1 MKNNITVQ
9 NIIVPEGK
17 IVDFIDGSF
26 RNDTPEE
33 YVRQQIEKSLVK
45 EYVYPKNLC
54 IVEYSIKIGSSRKRA
69 DIVIFESEES
79 LLIVKKKVWNSSKL
93 TWRLVL
99 IVSLACGPTG
109 KTDLFL
115 ERSLKPEK

>member
-1 MKNNITVQ
+1 MKNNIIVQ

-54 IVEYSIKIGSSRKRA
+54 TVEHSIKVGSSRKRA
-69 DIVIFESEES
+69 DIVIFETEERQKAGCDKS
-79 LLIVKKKVWNSSKL
+79 RDIVKNVLINQRISEI
-93 TWRLVL
+93 RLVL
-99 IVSLACGPTG
+99 
-109 KTDLFL
+109 
-115 ERSLKPEK
+115 R